1 MALGP
6 HVVAQLFSQ
15 VFPCLCVG
23 MNSERG
29 SQMGAQVPGF
39 PQKGE
44 GGGVGGKPINQNK

>member
-44 GGGVGGKPINQNK
+44 GGGGDGGEADQSE